1 MRIND
6 FCQRLYERK
15 VNRGPLPSA
24 GVSKEMREFLQ
35 EQLAKANEEALRLK
49 QDEKD
54 RKEDQFIP
62 YHQINCDEDCMALFS
77 LGPSMSTLQRK
88 DQTGILPNDTDQQY
102 VFFYGWTFLAFAMFV
117 VFAFFSSYPNEQNA
131 FTLSVVFLVFCSTLY
146 LLLKD

>member
-1 MRIND
+1 
-6 FCQRLYERK
+6 
-15 VNRGPLPSA
+15 
-24 GVSKEMREFLQ
+24 
-35 EQLAKANEEALRLK
+35 
-49 QDEKD
+49 
-54 RKEDQFIP
+54 
-62 YHQINCDEDCMALFS
+62 
-77 LGPSMSTLQRK
+77 MSTLQRK